1 MDFAFSPAEEAFRQE
16 IRWWLADNL
25 PAGWVYKGIGVEQGA
40 HSVDIMREWQRKL
53 YEAGWL
59 KLTWPVEQGGRGASS
74 VMKVIYDEEMLRA
87 GAPPILGSIGVSM
100 LVPTLLAYGTDWQ
113 KETYVERL
121 LSGELIFCQGFSEPN
136 AGSDL
141 AGLRAK
147 ALRRDGKWY
156 LSGQKI
162 WSSQAAH
169 SDYSFFLAR
178 TQPIDPERPH
188 AGIGFF
194 LLDLHQTAVDVR
206 PIEQMTG
213 GDEFCEVFATDAVVE
228 DRDVVPGD
236 GWKIAMATFG
246 FERGYR
252 AHPERIRRAADACA
266 QLVRNR
272 GLGTDPITRQ
282 KVAQAH
288 IEAHVYRLNALRALT
303 SMAKGIAP
311 GPEMSLAK
319 LGWSEIDRR
328 LQDSAVE
335 AEGMYAALDP
345 ASDHALEGGRWQNA
359 WMWGFAGTIYA
370 GSSEIQRNII
380 AERVLGLPR
389 SR

>member
-1 MDFAFSPAEEAFRQE
+1 VDFAFSPAEEAFRQE
-16 IRWWLADNL
+16 IRSWLADNL
-25 PAGWVYKGIGVEQGA
+25 PAGWVYMGIGVEQGA
-40 HSVDIMREWQRKL
+40 HSVEIMREWQRKL

-59 KLTWPVEQGGRGASS
+59 RLTWPVEQGGRGASS
-74 VMKVIYDEEMLRA
+74 VMKAIYDEEMLRA

-113 KETYVERL
+113 KETYVERV

-178 TQPIDPERPH
+178 TQPIDPERAH

-194 LLDLHQTAVDVR
+194 LLDLHQTAVDIR

-213 GDEFCEVFATDAVVE
+213 GDEFCEVFATDAAVE

-252 AHPERIRRAADACA
+252 AHPERIRRAADAYA
-266 QLVRNR
+266 QLVRDR
-272 GLGTDPITRQ
+272 GLGTDAVTRQ
-282 KVAQAH
+282 RVAQAH
-288 IEAHVYRLNALRALT
+288 IDAHVYRLNALRALT
-303 SMAKGIAP
+303 AMAKGIAP

-328 LQDSAVE
+328 LQDSSVE

-345 ASDHALEGGRWQNA
+345 SSEHALEGGRWQNA

>member
-1 MDFAFSPAEEAFRQE
+1 MDFAFTAAEGTFRQE
-16 IRWWLADNL
+16 IRSWLTGNL
-25 PAGWVYKGIGVEQGA
+25 PDEWVYKGIGVEQGA
-40 HSVDIMREWQRKL
+40 HSAEIMRDWQRQL
-53 YEAGWL
+53 YESGWL
-59 KLTWPVEQGGRGASS
+59 KLTWPSDLGGRGASV
-74 VMKVIYDEEMLRA
+74 VMKAIYDEEMLRA
-87 GAPPILGSIGVSM
+87 GAPPILGGIGVSL

-113 KETYVERL
+113 KDSYIEPI
-121 LSGELIFCQGFSEPN
+121 LSGDLVFCQGFSEPN

-141 AGLRAK
+141 AGLRAR
-147 ALRRDGKWY
+147 AERRNGRWH

-178 TQPIDPERPH
+178 TQPADPVKPY

-194 LLDLHQTAVDVR
+194 LLDLRQPQVEVR

-252 AHPERIRRAADACA
+252 AHPERIRRAADSFA
-266 QLVRNR
+266 QLVRRR
-272 GLGTDPITRQ
+272 GLNTDAATRQ

-303 SMAKGIAP
+303 SMARGVAP

-328 LQDSAVE
+328 LQDAAVD

-345 ASDHALEGGRWQNA
+345 ACDRALEAGRWQNA
-359 WMWGFAGTIYA
+359 WLWGHAGTIYA

-380 AERVLGLPR
+380 AERVLNLPR

>member
-1 MDFAFSPAEEAFRQE
+1 MDFAYSAVEEAFRQE
-16 IRWWLADNL
+16 IRRWLADNL
-25 PAGWVYKGIGVEQGA
+25 PAEWVYKGIGVEQGA
-40 HSVDIMREWQRKL
+40 HSAEIMRDWQRRL
-53 YEAGWL
+53 YDAGWL
-59 KLTWPVEQGGRGASS
+59 KLTWAAENGGRSASL
-74 VMKVIYDEEMLRA
+74 VEKAIYDEEMLRA
-87 GAPPILGSIGVSM
+87 GAPPILGSIGVSL

-113 KETYVERL
+113 KETYVEPI
-121 LSGELIFCQGFSEPN
+121 LSGELVFCQGFSEPN

-141 AGLRAK
+141 AGLRAR
-147 ALRRDGKWY
+147 AERRDGRWY
-156 LSGQKI
+156 LSGQKV

-178 TQPIDPERPH
+178 TQPIDHAKPH
-188 AGIGFF
+188 LGIGFF
-194 LLDLHQTAVDVR
+194 LLDLRQPQVDIR

-213 GDEFCEVFATDAVVE
+213 GDEFCEVFASDAVVE

-252 AHPERIRRAADACA
+252 AHPERIRRAADAFA
-266 QLVRNR
+266 ELVRSR
-272 GLGTDPITRQ
+272 GLGSSPLTRQ

-303 SMAKGIAP
+303 SMAKGKPP

-328 LQDSAVE
+328 LQDSAIE

-345 ASDHALEGGRWQNA
+345 ASDLALEAGRWQNA
-359 WMWGFAGTIYA
+359 WMWGHAGTIYA

-380 AERVLGLPR
+380 AERVIGLPR

>member
-16 IRWWLADNL
+16 IRSWLADNL
-25 PAGWVYKGIGVEQGA
+25 PDDWVYRGIGVEQGT
-40 HSVDIMREWQRKL
+40 HSAEVMRAWQRRL
-53 YEAGWL
+53 FDGDWL
-59 KLTWPVEQGGRGASS
+59 KLTWPVNEGGRAATP
-74 VMKVIYDEEMLRA
+74 VMKAIYDEEMLRA
-87 GAPPILGSIGVSM
+87 GAPPILGGIGVSL

-113 KETYVERL
+113 KASYVEKI

-141 AGLRAK
+141 AGLRAR
-147 ALRRDGKWY
+147 AERRDGRWY

-162 WSSQAAH
+162 WSSQGPCADH
-169 SDYSFFLAR
+169 SFFLAR
-178 TQPIDPERPH
+178 TQNVDPERPH
-188 AGIGFF
+188 LGIGFF
-194 LLDLHQTAVDVR
+194 LLDLRQPAVEVR
-206 PIEQMTG
+206 PIEQMSG
-213 GDEFCEVFATDAVVE
+213 GAEFSELFVTDAVVE

-236 GWKIAMATFG
+236 GWRIAMATFG

-252 AHPERIRRAADACA
+252 AHPERLRRAAGALSELA
-266 QLVRNR
+266 RRR
-272 GLGTDPITRQ
+272 GLTADPVARQ
-282 KVAQAH
+282 RIAQAH

-303 SMAKGIAP
+303 SLAKGGAP

-328 LQDSAVE
+328 LQDE
-335 AEGMYAALDP
+335 AMALEGMYAALDP
-345 ASDHALEGGRWQNA
+345 ASEWALEDGRWQNA
-359 WMWGFAGTIYA
+359 WMWGHAATIYA